1 MDESPRFELI
11 NGDINNAFKIIDKMC
26 LTNLK
31 INLDLIKIGVRE
43 DLSLWRDKQ
52 KTNINDN
59 YTFFELLSPKYR
71 KITLILW
78 YNWTALS
85 FSYFGMIFYIPNI
98 LKFLNIENK
107 MEYDNKEILFSIL
120 FEILGLIFGA
130 LIIDLKIFGR
140 KNSMI
145 ILFFLCSI
153 ASLLS
158 ILYSEKFILYVTI
171 SKIILNNI
179 MNFCF

>member
-1 MDESPRFELI
+1 MS
-11 NGDINNAFKIIDKMC
+11 
-26 LTNLK
+26 
-31 INLDLIKIGVRE
+31 
-43 DLSLWRDKQ
+43 
-52 KTNINDN
+52 INDVCP
-59 YTFFELLSPKYR
+59 FFELLSKKYR

-85 FSYFGMIFYIPNI
+85 FSYFGMILYIPNI

-107 MEYDNKEILFSIL
+107 MNFDNREILISIL

-130 LIIDLKIFGR
+130 MIIDLKIFGR

-145 ILFFLCSI
+145 MLFFLCSI

-158 ILYSEKFILYVTI
+158 VAKRDKFILYVTI
-171 SKIILNNI
+171 CKIILNNI

>member
-1 MDESPRFELI
+1 
-11 NGDINNAFKIIDKMC
+11 
-26 LTNLK
+26 
-31 INLDLIKIGVRE
+31 
-43 DLSLWRDKQ
+43 
-52 KTNINDN
+52 
-59 YTFFELLSPKYR
+59 
-71 KITLILW
+71 
-78 YNWTALS
+78 
-85 FSYFGMIFYIPNI
+85 MIFYIPNI

-107 MEYDNKEILFSIL
+107 MEYDNKEILFSIF